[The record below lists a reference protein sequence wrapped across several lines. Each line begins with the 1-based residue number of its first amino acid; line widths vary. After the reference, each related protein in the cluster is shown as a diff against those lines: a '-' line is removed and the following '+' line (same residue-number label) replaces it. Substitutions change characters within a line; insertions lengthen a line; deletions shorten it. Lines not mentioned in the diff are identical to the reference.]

1 MPATV
6 EQWNPLIRSKAS
18 KVYRSFQ
25 GTVEYED
32 CLQQGYEIFCEAL
45 HSFDPDRGTSFGT
58 WLYWQLKRLQKEIAG
73 SQLIPGSN
81 EALEY
86 LINPA
91 ELWESAVYLSKDARF
106 LLKLLLE
113 RQLHRQT
120 SGPGRILPGEK
131 TVRNYMKTHYGWSK
145 SHSITVWD
153 ELKCWFQALK

>member
-1 MPATV
+1 MTTTV
-6 EQWNPLIRSKAS
+6 EQWNPLIRNKAS

-45 HSFDPDRGTSFGT
+45 HSFDPDKGASFGT
-58 WLYWQLKRLQKEIAG
+58 WLYWQLKRLQKEITG
-73 SQLIPGSN
+73 SQLIPGSS

-91 ELWESAVYLSKDARF
+91 ELWESAMYLSADARL

-113 RQLHRQT
+113 RQLHRQS
-120 SGPGRILPGEK
+120 SGPGRVLPGEK
-131 TVRNYMKTHYGWSK
+131 TVINYMKIHYKWSK
-145 SHSITVWD
+145 SYSKEIWS
-153 ELKCWFQALK
+153 EIKNWFQSEL